1 LLGTTITLARS
12 FNVSPF
18 EIMAQ
23 DCDEVI
29 MLINYFIEKAD
40 DDGTKPAAVPAANS
54 SKEKYIKVNSK
65 TATGGWW

>member
-1 LLGTTITLARS
+1 MLSTTVTLARS
-12 FNVSPF
+12 FNVTPF

-29 MLINYFIEKAD
+29 MLINYFLKKAEVEPS
-40 DDGTKPAAVPAANS
+40 TEAAPANNN
-54 SKEKYIKVNSK
+54 KQQYIKVNDR

>member
-1 LLGTTITLARS
+1 MGTTITLARS

-29 MLINYFIEKAD
+29 MLINYFVEKAEKG
-40 DDGTKPAAVPAANS
+40 DGQPAAIQTANG
-54 SKEKYIKVNSK
+54 SKKQEYIKVNNK

>member
-29 MLINYFIEKAD
+29 MLINYFIEKAEN
-40 DDGTKPAAVPAANS
+40 GGEQSAAIPAANS
-54 SKEKYIKVNSK
+54 SNQQKIKVNNK

>member
-1 LLGTTITLARS
+1 MTLARS

-40 DDGTKPAAVPAANS
+40 GSDAQPAAIQTANGG
-54 SKEKYIKVNSK
+54 KKQEYIKVNNK

>member
-1 LLGTTITLARS
+1 MTLARS

-29 MLINYFIEKAD
+29 MLINYFIDKAD
-40 DDGTKPAAVPAANS
+40 NAEHPAAAPAAKGN
-54 SKEKYIKVNSK
+54 KEQYIKVTNK